1 MQIPVPNPQ
10 APAVRVEVI
19 NEKGEQYTVSS
30 GGGMVVEVEDD
41 VVEAILTS
49 SDNVGNRW
57 QHAWSKAQ
65 GVETLQT
72 FLDNKKL
79 REKVAEFE
87 RKQKQQARNRP
98 EEKEDEEVQA
108 SADVPRKPSK
118 D

>member
-30 GGGMVVEVEDD
+30 GGGLVVEVEDD

-49 SDNVGNRW
+49 SDNAGNRW
-57 QHAWSKAQ
+57 QHAWSKGR

-87 RKQKQQARNRP
+87 RKQKQQARKRP
-98 EEKEDEEVQA
+98 EKKDEEVQT
-108 SADVPRKPSK
+108 SRDVPRKSSQ